1 MKQYIITYDGVFDL
15 YEDASDYL
23 IANEENL
30 EGILDSIKH
39 GFELDIPHNIRVFE
53 ISKEVT
59 NEYNVKTK
67 YDQKDYDTI

>member
-1 MKQYIITYDGVFDL
+1 MKQYVVTFDGGYQ
-15 YEDASDYL
+15 YEEIQDYI
-23 IANEENL
+23 IANEQNL

-39 GFELDIPHNIRVFE
+39 GFELDEPHNIHIYE

-67 YDQKDYDTI
+67 YDQEDCDTI